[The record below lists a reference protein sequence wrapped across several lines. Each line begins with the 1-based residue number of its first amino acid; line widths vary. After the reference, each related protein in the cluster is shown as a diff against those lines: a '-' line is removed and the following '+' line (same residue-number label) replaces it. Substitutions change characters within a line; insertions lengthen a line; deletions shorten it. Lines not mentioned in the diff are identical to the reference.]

1 MEENKNITI
10 SEGLGV
16 TEEFFEMALD
26 IAANS
31 INTNNLLSDAIME
44 TALSVREEDLGECNT
59 DLSSYEKK
67 LVLTGF
73 ILGLKKIE
81 RDQEMIMKNSIM
93 GIIGGFPGSILGDSD
108 DITNDVD

>member
-1 MEENKNITI
+1 MEKNKDITI

-16 TEEFFEMALD
+16 TEEFFEKALD
-26 IAANS
+26 IASES
-31 INTNNLLSDAIME
+31 INTNDLLSDAIIE

-93 GIIGGFPGSILGDSD
+93 GIVGGIPGFTLGDSD
-108 DITNDVD
+108 DTTNDVD